1 MKHPG
6 PRVRTDFP
14 HQVTVRETV
23 WIPLADG
30 TRLAARLWLPDGAE
44 ANPVPAILEYVPYRR
59 RDGTRLRDEP
69 MHAWFAG
76 HGYASIR
83 VDLRG
88 SGDSDGLLLDEY
100 LKQEQDDAVEVI
112 AWLAAQPW
120 CSGRVGMIG
129 ISWGGFN
136 GLQVAA
142 RRPPAL
148 KAIVTSCSTDDR
160 YNDDIHY
167 MGGCVLGDN
176 FSWASTF
183 FGRVSP
189 PPPDPEVVG
198 ERWREMWLERLE
210 ATPLLLETWL
220 SHQRRDAYWKHGS
233 VREDYAAIGCPVF
246 AIGGWNDGYQ
256 NAIPRLLAGLQVP
269 RIGVV
274 GAWSH
279 TFGFRGG
286 PGPLVGV
293 IQEFLRWWDHWL
305 KDEDTGIME
314 EPMLRAYMMESERP
328 AAWVG
333 DWPGRWVAEP
343 VWPVVDGGI
352 AMKNLA
358 LNDRGALADEAER
371 GNRPMSL
378 RSPLS
383 VGFAA
388 GEWCRHDTGTDLA
401 TDQRMED
408 AGSLCFDGEPLA
420 ERLEFLGAPEVTLE
434 FSVDR
439 PVAQAVVRLN
449 DIHPDGAVTRITWGV
464 KNLTHLHDQ
473 ENPVALEPGK
483 RYRVTFKLNDTCYSV
498 LPGHRLRVA
507 VSTSYFPMVWPAP
520 EPVTLTL
527 MPGTSSVA
535 LPVRRPRPELDGA
548 VRFEPA
554 EAAPQGPAT
563 TLEPGSMTQRAIF
576 DARSGTWQMEV
587 VANEGRSRI
596 EEIDLETG
604 AWRRELWSIHPD
616 DPTTAS
622 GEIAYDFEKR
632 RGDWTIRHEGRCTMK
647 LTKDAYVIH
656 ADLDA
661 FENGERI
668 FARSVTRT
676 VPRDHT

>member
-1 MKHPG
+1 MKRPA
-6 PRVRTDFP
+6 PRIRTDLP
-14 HQVTVRETV
+14 CKAEVHETV

-30 TRLAARLWLPDGAE
+30 TRLAARLWLPEGAE
-44 ANPVPAILEYVPYRR
+44 ARPVPAILEYVPYRR
-59 RDGTRLRDEP
+59 RDGTRLWDEP
-69 MHAWFAG
+69 MHAYFAG
-76 HGYASIR
+76 HGYAAIR

-88 SGDSDGLLLDEY
+88 SGDSDGLLDDEY
-100 LKQEQDDAVEVI
+100 LKLEQDDALEVI

-120 CSGRVGMIG
+120 CTGRVGMLG

-136 GLQVAA
+136 SLQVAA

-148 KAIVTSCSTDDR
+148 QAIITACSTDDR

-198 ERWREMWLERLE
+198 ERWRDMWLARLE
-210 ATPLLLETWL
+210 AAPLLLERWL

-233 VREDYAAIGCPVF
+233 VREDYGAIACPVF
-246 AIGGWNDGYQ
+246 AVGGWNDGYQ
-256 NAIPRLLAGLQVP
+256 NAIPRLLEGLRVP
-269 RIGVV
+269 RIGVI

-279 TFGFRGG
+279 TYGFSGG
-286 PGPLVGV
+286 PGPTVGV
-293 IQEFLRWWDHWL
+293 LQEFVRWWDHWL
-305 KDEDTGIME
+305 KDRDTGIMA

-328 AAWVG
+328 AAWVRF
-333 DWPGRWVAEP
+333 WPGRWIAEP
-343 VWPVVDGGI
+343 AWPVVDGGI
-352 AMKNLA
+352 RMKTLA
-358 LNDRGALADEAER
+358 LNDRGVLAETAER
-371 GNRPMSL
+371 GNRPMAI
-378 RSPLS
+378 RSPLG

-401 TDQRMED
+401 TDQRAED
-408 AGSLCFDGEPLA
+408 SGSLCFDGEPLA
-420 ERLEFLGAPEVTLE
+420 ERLEFLGAPIVTLA

-449 DIHPDGAVTRITWGV
+449 DIHPAGAVTRITWGV
-464 KNLTHLHDQ
+464 KNLCHLDGQ
-473 ENPVALEPGK
+473 DNPRELEPG
-483 RYRVTFKLNDTCYSV
+483 RHYTISFKLNDTAYAV

-520 EPVTLTL
+520 DPVTLTL
-527 MPGTSSVA
+527 MPGTSSIV
-535 LPVRRPRPELDGA
+535 LPVRRPRPEDAA

-554 EAAPQGPAT
+554 ETAPGGPSTILEPAT
-563 TLEPGSMTQRAIF
+563 MTQTASF
-576 DARSGTWQMEV
+576 DAGSGVWQLEV
-587 VANEGRSRI
+587 VANAGRSRV
-596 EEIDLETG
+596 EEIDLEVG
-604 AWRRELWSIHPD
+604 SWRRELWRIHPD
-616 DPTTAS
+616 DPVSAR
-622 GEIAYDFEKR
+622 GEIDVDFEKR
-632 RGDWTIRHEGRCTMK
+632 RGDWTVRHEAHCTMSA
-647 LTKDAYVIH
+647 TKDSYRIH